1 MHTIRKMIMTSYKIN
16 VTVKMQKN
24 SMTLWHNINTISNK
38 INTCYSFETKTINNI
53 WWINIKSHDIWYAS
67 TSTLDIFLGFH
78 KSFQKVIHLQ
88 DMDSFLC

>member
-38 INTCYSFETKTINNI
+38 IQVTHLRQKQ
-53 WWINIKSHDIWYAS
+53 S
-67 TSTLDIFLGFH
+67 TTYE
-78 KSFQKVIHLQ
+78 
-88 DMDSFLC
+88 